1 MSRQQTTATPRQVT
15 ALDAVRGTAAEP
27 VPAEGTWVPTSRAAR
42 ELGLRRT
49 EFDLAVRLG
58 RIRTAPGRDAGERRV
73 ADAEIER
80 LRAGPG
86 FPETLRR
93 SVHAVGT
100 AEGADL
106 LDVPKSR
113 FTRLARLGLL
123 VPVTF
128 YLNRY
133 RAVAWLYLADELRLF
148 GDDEKNTPLRTGRT
162 PEGLRGL
169 LDSGIDLRP
178 RNWRSRHL
186 GFLLRESDDPWARA
200 GAVASFLDPLRVT
213 EVVQDP
219 YDRSYLNGFRRRPP
233 GGGSPDSP
241 AALLR
246 ADLMTAQ
253 DADEIDWLRADLA
266 RLTDEARAHRPAP
279 RPAPHRPAARRPAAA
294 HRPVRAHRTARVTVP
309 ATAPV
314 RRGTAAVQEAPARLE
329 APTGAGWGRCRGLL
343 GRWRRRTGV
352 TRGAR

>member
-1 MSRQQTTATPRQVT
+1 MSRQQTAATPRPVT
-15 ALDAVRGTAAEP
+15 ALAAVRGTATEP
-27 VPAEGTWVPTSRAAR
+27 VPVEGTWVTTGRAAR

-73 ADAEIER
+73 AHAEIER

-86 FPETLRR
+86 FPESLRR

-133 RAVAWLYLADELRLF
+133 RAVVWLYLADELRLF
-148 GDDEKNTPLRTGRT
+148 GDDDKNTPLLTGRT

-200 GAVASFLDPLRVT
+200 GAVASFLDPHRVT
-213 EVVQDP
+213 EVVKDP
-219 YDRSYLNGFRRRPP
+219 YDRSCLNGFRRRPP

-246 ADLMTAQ
+246 EHLMTAQ

-279 RPAPHRPAARRPAAA
+279 RPGPHRPASHRPAAA
-294 HRPVRAHRTARVTVP
+294 HRPLPAHRTARVTAP

-314 RRGTAAVQEAPARLE
+314 RHETPAGQAAPARRKSS
-329 APTGAGWGRCRGLL
+329 TGPRRGRCRGLL
-343 GRWRRRTGV
+343 GRWRRRTGL
-352 TRGAR
+352 TRGVR